1 MPEHDVRV
9 RHARADQ
16 AQPGTE
22 GEVVDE
28 YGGRAGLLDE
38 VVNGPAHADRVP
50 QQVLAA
56 GARLERQ
63 RRDRTLAGG
72 LEEAAQRVVL
82 TGRLL
87 LGADDARVRSP
98 AELEVRALVA
108 ERADHRVGG
117 RARRHDDPLAHV
129 APGTGQGG
137 QRVEVR
143 RVVRA
148 DDEQGHGVA
157 AIRPVGPTC
166 AAATWV

>member
-1 MPEHDVRV
+1 MNR
-9 RHARADQ
+9 
-16 AQPGTE
+16 
-22 GEVVDE
+22 
-28 YGGRAGLLDE
+28 
-38 VVNGPAHADRVP
+38 PATPTAFHSRSV
-50 QQVLAA
+50 AA

-63 RRDRTLAGG
+63 RRDRAVPGG
-72 LEEAAQRVVL
+72 LEEAAERVIL

-87 LGADDARVRSP
+87 LGADDARVRTP
-98 AELEVRALVA
+98 AEPEVRALEA

-117 RARRHDDPLAHV
+117 LARRDDDPLAHV